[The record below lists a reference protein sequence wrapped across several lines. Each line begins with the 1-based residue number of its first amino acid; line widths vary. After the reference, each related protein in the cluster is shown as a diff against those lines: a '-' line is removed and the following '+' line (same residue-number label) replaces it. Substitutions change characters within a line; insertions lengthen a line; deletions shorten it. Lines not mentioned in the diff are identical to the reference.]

1 MAIEPIYI
9 LYGVIFISVLLLV
22 EGIYYLFIDSTLAKR
37 RANRRV
43 SMLDSGMEGREV
55 LDLLR
60 RQTVNESQGLDR
72 VLHPISYLENLIAQ
86 SGAQTTP
93 RHIAM
98 FMGGI
103 AFAVLV
109 GLQVLYSAGRLPPIF
124 SPIYVQAV
132 VAVLV
137 GVLLPVMYLSNRAA
151 DRKKKFG
158 EQLPDTLD
166 IMVRSLRAGH
176 PINAALALVS
186 KEMSDPIGTEFG
198 IAVDEMTYGL
208 EMNEALENLNERVQ
222 VEDFNYVVMSINIQR
237 ETGGNLAGV
246 LSGLAYVIRE
256 RARMFLKVRA
266 LSSEGR
272 MSAMILCILP
282 IATGAFIFAGNPG
295 FYTEVA
301 DDPLFL
307 PILSLAI
314 FDLVA
319 GIYMIRRMIN
329 FRV

>member
-1 MAIEPIYI
+1 MVIEPIYI

-22 EGIYYLFIDSTLAKR
+22 EGIYYLFIDSTFAKR

-43 SMLDSGMEGREV
+43 SMLQSGMEGREV
-55 LDLLR
+55 LELLR
-60 RQTVNESQGLDR
+60 RQPATPSEGLGWL
-72 VLHPISYLENLIAQ
+72 LHPVSFIENLISQA
-86 SGAQTTP
+86 
-93 RHIAM
+93 
-98 FMGGI
+98 GI
-103 AFAVLV
+103 QISPLRVFLIMAGVGFASVV
-109 GLQVLYSAGRLPPIF
+109 GLQILYSAGQLPPLF
-124 SPIYVQAV
+124 APLYVQIILS
-132 VAVLV
+132 VLA
-137 GVLLPVMYLSNRAA
+137 GVLLPVFYLSNRAA

-158 EQLPDTLD
+158 DQLPDALD

-176 PINAALALVS
+176 PINAALALVA
-186 KEMSDPIGTEFG
+186 KEMSDPMGTEFG

-208 EMNEALENLNERVQ
+208 EMNEALENLNERVK

-256 RARMFLKVRA
+256 RARMFMKVRA

-282 IATGAFIFAGNPG
+282 FAAGGLIYSGNPS
-295 FYTEVA
+295 FYTDVA

-307 PILSLAI
+307 PILSLAL

-319 GIYMIRRMIN
+319 GIYMVRRMIN